1 VKQRQERFSELRA
14 RRDLERAESQSVVC
28 RIEGQNP
35 RPARREVR
43 CLEGDLYSVGPGGR
57 EIDTRVVYWN
67 PPTKLTCQF
76 HSRGMSVYVAEAV
89 NEPRGLPANRGHDQG
104 VSMAHRGDSEPGCQV
119 EVSVAI
125 HVEHIGA
132 QSLLPDQ
139 SIFTQAKGID
149 TRRLVV
155 AQVST

>member
-1 VKQRQERFSELRA
+1 VEQRQERFSELRA

-28 RIEGQNP
+28 RIEGENP
-35 RPARREVR
+35 GPARREVR
-43 CLEGDLYSVGPGGR
+43 CLEGDLYSVRPGSR
-57 EIDTRVVYWN
+57 EIDTRVVYRN
-67 PPTKLTCQF
+67 SPAERARQL
-76 HSRGMSVYVAEAV
+76 HARGMSVYVAEAV
-89 NEPRGLPANRGHDQG
+89 NESRGLPANRGYDKG
-104 VSMAHRGDSEPGCQV
+104 VSMAHRCDSEPGCQV

-139 SIFTQAKGID
+139 STFTQAKGID
-149 TRRLVV
+149 ARRLVV